1 MGGQGWEFSGNQSL
15 ALRSSSRGAG
25 NKQCRQESGRRINLK
40 KKLTGLLVTALLK
53 RGQAGITDSAEV

>member
-15 ALRSSSRGAG
+15 AMRSSSRAAG
-25 NKQCRQESGRRINLK
+25 NKQCRQESGRRINFL
-40 KKLTGLLVTALLK
+40 KLTGMLVTALLK